1 MDRMNSVRREKI
13 LRFLRDRGDAGIKE
27 ICASF
32 PDVSLMT
39 IHRDLAYL
47 ESTGGIVRVH
57 GGARAAPGGFEPGY
71 GVREGVNRAVKAAM
85 AKKAVSLV
93 GNEAMVYIDG
103 GTSCMAVAR
112 EFPNITASL
121 FTTGPN
127 IAMELIKLPKPS
139 VNLCCGNLNHESL
152 VLSGQITL
160 DMLKGINIDIA
171 FIGISGYRQENG
183 FTCGLDSEARVKKL
197 VIGKARKTIG
207 LVDNSKLGKI
217 FPFTFAQPEDFD
229 ILVCEEGAPGDF
241 LEQMKLSKCII
252 V

>member
-1 MDRMNSVRREKI
+1 MNSIRREKI
-13 LRFLRDRGDAGIKE
+13 LRFLRDRGDAEIRE

-39 IHRDLAYL
+39 IHRDLAFL
-47 ESTGGIVRVH
+47 ESKGNIVRVH
-57 GGARAAPGGFEPGY
+57 GGARAVPGGFEPGY
-71 GVREGVNRAVKAAM
+71 GIREGVNRAAKAAM

-93 GNEAMVYIDG
+93 SGEATIYIDG

-112 EFPNITASL
+112 EFPDIPASV

-127 IAMELIKLPKPS
+127 IAMELIKLTKPS
-139 VNLCCGNLNHESL
+139 INLCCGNLNHESL

-160 DMLKGINIDIA
+160 DMLKAVNVDIA

-183 FTCGLDSEARVKKL
+183 FTCGLESEARVKKL
-197 VIGKARKTIG
+197 VIGKARKAIG

-217 FPFTFAQPEDFD
+217 FPFTFAQPGDFD
-229 ILVCEEGAPGDF
+229 LLVCEEGAPEDF
-241 LEQMKLSKCII
+241 LELMKKNNCTII
-252 V
+252 